1 MRVETLE
8 GIIAVDFL
16 GSSGSEDSGGDENR
30 SDIEI
35 RPRQIGQLVLVL
47 CRQVPM
53 HLLQNTCLHIVI
65 TASVGGQ

>member
-16 GSSGSEDSGGDENR
+16 GSSGSEDSGGAENR
-30 SDIEI
+30 SDIE
-35 RPRQIGQLVLVL
+35 RQIGQLVLVL
-47 CRQVPM
+47 CRQVRM

-65 TASVGGQ
+65 TASVDGQ